1 MPEDI
6 QDKIQL
12 HERLA
17 VIETKLD
24 QVLTQTKL
32 TNGRVSILEI
42 WKANIT
48 GKIAGIV
55 FLASVIGGLIGLI
68 INLAQ
73 K

>member
-1 MPEDI
+1 MPDDI

-24 QVLTQTKL
+24 QVLIQTKL

-42 WKANIT
+42 WKANLT
-48 GKIAGIV
+48 GKV
-55 FLASVIGGLIGLI
+55 TVISIGVSGGIGLLGWI
-68 INLAQ
+68 ITLL